1 MKRTF
6 AGPAGLLVTAALL
19 GGCTVTQMRA
29 DNERTTQQIGAKE
42 QELRQAQQQQAE
54 LEAERRR
61 LSDDLRTRD
70 LTLAEMSARLQ
81 ELERRN
87 AGASAVTDEQ
97 RRQKAQRQ
105 KVLADAKAEV
115 NALERTPGLSPDAKA
130 KRLKELR
137 EELRKTLELL
147 AKT

>member
-1 MKRTF
+1 MKR
-6 AGPAGLLVTAALL
+6 PPALL
-19 GGCTVTQMRA
+19 PWLLATACLLSGCTVTQMRA

-54 LEAERRR
+54 LETERRR

-87 AGASAVTDEQ
+87 AGAVAATEEQ

-105 KVLADAKAEV
+105 KALADAKAEV
-115 NALERTPGLSPDAKA
+115 TALERAPGLSADAKA
-130 KRLKELR
+130 TRLKQLR

>member
-1 MKRTF
+1 MTH
-6 AGPAGLLVTAALL
+6 LLQCLLAAACLL
-19 GGCTVTQMRA
+19 SGCTVMEMKSN
-29 DNERTTQQIGAKE
+29 NERTTQQIGAKE
-42 QELRQAQQQQAE
+42 TELRQAQKQQAE
-54 LEAERRR
+54 LEAERQR
-61 LSDDLRTRD
+61 LSNDLRTRD

-87 AGASAVTDEQ
+87 ADALATSEEQ

-105 KVLADAKAEV
+105 KALSEAKAEV
-115 NALERTPGLSPDAKA
+115 AAVERAPGLSSDAKA

-137 EELRKTLELL
+137 DELRKTLELL